1 MKFTKEFTDA
11 VEQKNRLRVRIML
24 KDAFLLD
31 KTGDTFDKMEQ
42 YAAERM
48 PELYE
53 AHDEEI
59 LLNQPEQWTI
69 DYFNDQMVKVVGNFS
84 RERVALLKKMAAA
97 LFGEK
102 AETAAPTERT
112 ETSATATTRPPST
125 RTTGT
130 STSSARTSR
139 SPTRRSTSPTGR
151 RRFCS
156 TARRCRTCSCKYRV

>member
-69 DYFNDQMVKVVGNFS
+69 DYFNDQMVKVVGNFH
-84 RERVALLKKMAAA
+84 
-97 LFGEK
+97 GN
-102 AETAAPTERT
+102 
-112 ETSATATTRPPST
+112 
-125 RTTGT
+125 GW
-130 STSSARTSR
+130 
-139 SPTRRSTSPTGR
+139 
-151 RRFCS
+151 
-156 TARRCRTCSCKYRV
+156 RC

>member
-59 LLNQPEQWTI
+59 LLKQPEQWTI
-69 DYFNDQMVKVVGNFS
+69 DYFNDQMVKVVSNFS

-112 ETSATATTRPPST
+112 ETSAPERGKLSGGIWVVA
-125 RTTGT
+125 GVVLVVIMLLV
-130 STSSARTSR
+130 AAFFLKN
-139 SPTRRSTSPTGR
+139 GG
-151 RRFCS
+151 C
-156 TARRCRTCSCKYRV
+156 ANG

>member
-59 LLNQPEQWTI
+59 LLKQPEQWTI
-69 DYFNDQMVKVVGNFS
+69 DYFNDQMVKVVSNFS

-102 AETAAPTERT
+102 TETAAPTERT
-112 ETSATATTRPPST
+112 ETSAPERGKLSG
-125 RTTGT
+125 GT
-130 STSSARTSR
+130 WVAA
-139 SPTRRSTSPTGR
+139 GVVLVVIMLLVAA
-151 RRFCS
+151 FFLKNGGC
-156 TARRCRTCSCKYRV
+156 ANG

>member
-42 YAAERM
+42 YAAERV

-59 LLNQPEQWTI
+59 LLKLPEQWTI

-102 AETAAPTERT
+102 AETAAPERGKL
-112 ETSATATTRPPST
+112 AGGIWAAA
-125 RTTGT
+125 GVVLVVIMLLV
-130 STSSARTSR
+130 AAFFLKN
-139 SPTRRSTSPTGR
+139 GG
-151 RRFCS
+151 C
-156 TARRCRTCSCKYRV
+156 ANG

>member
-102 AETAAPTERT
+102 AETAAPERGKL
-112 ETSATATTRPPST
+112 AGGIWVAA
-125 RTTGT
+125 GVVLVVIMLLV
-130 STSSARTSR
+130 AAFFLKN
-139 SPTRRSTSPTGR
+139 GG
-151 RRFCS
+151 C
-156 TARRCRTCSCKYRV
+156 ANG

>member
-42 YAAERM
+42 YAAERV

-53 AHDEEI
+53 AHDEET
-59 LLNQPEQWTI
+59 LLNQPEQWTAN
-69 DYFNDQMVKVVGNFS
+69 YFNEQMTKLVGNFS

-97 LFGEK
+97 PLEQSF
-102 AETAAPTERT
+102 
-112 ETSATATTRPPST
+112 
-125 RTTGT
+125 
-130 STSSARTSR
+130 
-139 SPTRRSTSPTGR
+139 
-151 RRFCS
+151 FL
-156 TARRCRTCSCKYRV
+156 

>member
-69 DYFNDQMVKVVGNFS
+69 DYFNDQIVKVVGNFS
-84 RERVALLKKMAAA
+84 RERVALLKKMATA

-112 ETSATATTRPPST
+112 ETSAPERGKLA
-125 RTTGT
+125 GGIWV
-130 STSSARTSR
+130 AA
-139 SPTRRSTSPTGR
+139 GVVLVVIMLLVAA
-151 RRFCS
+151 FFLKNGGC
-156 TARRCRTCSCKYRV
+156 ANG

>member
-31 KTGDTFDKMEQ
+31 KTGDTFGKMEQ

-84 RERVALLKKMAAA
+84 RERVALLKKMATA

-112 ETSATATTRPPST
+112 ETSAPERGSWCGTCGDYAPCGRVFPEERRLCKWMKETRILWPC
-125 RTTGT
+125 RM
-130 STSSARTSR
+130 SAKK
-139 SPTRRSTSPTGR
+139 
-151 RRFCS
+151 
-156 TARRCRTCSCKYRV
+156 ALRCKS